1 MNRRSGWILLTVGV
15 LLALGTAALVFFVI
29 QQQTRQASEQAAA
42 LVAQLT
48 PEPSVKIPVAVR
60 AVTRGAVLAS
70 SDIVLKDYPLALVPT
85 TAITSAVDLENKVL
99 ARDIG
104 EGEFFTAG
112 QFTDDGT
119 GLAPKIPAGRVLFAF
134 PIVDLLGQ
142 SDVVRE
148 GDRVDLL
155 LTLTPPPGD
164 QASAVTMLT
173 LQNIEVFRILR
184 VAAAESETEEIGA
197 PTSLVCSVSPEDA
210 LTLKYIKDSGGVID
224 FALRSPLNR
233 EDEFASPS
241 INLEDILTRYNQ
253 Q

>member
-1 MNRRSGWILLTVGV
+1 

-29 QQQTRQASEQAAA
+29 QQSTRQAAEREAEIA
-42 LVAQLT
+42 AQLT
-48 PEPSVKIPVAVR
+48 PEPTIKLPVAARQIVR
-60 AVTRGAVLAS
+60 GNVLAS
-70 SDIVLKDYPLALVPT
+70 TDVTLRDFPVALVPT

-99 ARDIG
+99 ARDVG
-104 EGEFFTAG
+104 EGEFFTPAL
-112 QFTDDGT
+112 FTDDGT
-119 GLAPKIPAGRVLFAF
+119 GIAPQIPAGRVLFAF
-134 PIVDLLGQ
+134 PIVDLLSQ

-148 GDRVDLL
+148 GDRIDLL

-184 VAAAESETEEIGA
+184 NAAPEGDTEQLGD
-197 PTSLVCSVSPEDA
+197 PTSLVCSVTPEDA
-210 LTLKYIKDSGGVID
+210 LMLKYIKDSGGVID

-233 EDEFASPS
+233 EDEFTSPS
-241 INLEDILTRYNQ
+241 VNLEEVLNRYRQ